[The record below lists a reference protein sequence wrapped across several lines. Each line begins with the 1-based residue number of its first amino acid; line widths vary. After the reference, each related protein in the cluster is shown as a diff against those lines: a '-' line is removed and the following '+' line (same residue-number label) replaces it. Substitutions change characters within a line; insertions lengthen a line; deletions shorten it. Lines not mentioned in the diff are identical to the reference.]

1 MLYRYIL
8 ILKATFSPRHTDGV
22 RLERKP
28 LSNAEVVCYKVWY
41 KLRVL
46 SCFHTST
53 VSLHFYLRTSSQLNI
68 TEQEMDSSDFVYVMV
83 WINIRVCLP
92 FTLIVFALGC
102 VVRLDGFPVTFYMNL
117 LVSNLIQLGGLV
129 ILMVKMNENNFHL
142 ICYVVVGCGALTSIC
157 FRTVI
162 ALERYFLISWPQLLF
177 IRQTKGYVIFCVLIW
192 LFAIF
197 LFPLFMMYSQ
207 YIFFMV
213 FPLIPTPV
221 FFFCVART
229 PKFLPAA
236 TSLTTEEKCRIVATL
251 ILLLIVHI
259 FMILPLSVYYINP
272 YFHESYVKFN
282 SSLILF
288 LFSPFMDLILFV
300 FMCKGL
306 VDKLLMC
313 FSCHSCSR

>member
-1 MLYRYIL
+1 MSSAVALWPVFVSGQSLLWKGTKTPAFVFKKSGLRFC
-8 ILKATFSPRHTDGV
+8 A
-22 RLERKP
+22 
-28 LSNAEVVCYKVWY
+28 AVWTTS
-41 KLRVL
+41 L
-46 SCFHTST
+46 CF
-53 VSLHFYLRTSSQLNI
+53 
-68 TEQEMDSSDFVYVMV
+68 
-83 WINIRVCLP
+83 
-92 FTLIVFALGC
+92 
-102 VVRLDGFPVTFYMNL
+102 
-117 LVSNLIQLGGLV
+117 
-129 ILMVKMNENNFHL
+129 
-142 ICYVVVGCGALTSIC
+142 
-157 FRTVI
+157 
-162 ALERYFLISWPQLLF
+162 RYFLISWPQLLF
-177 IRQTKGYVIFCVLIW
+177 IRQTKGYVLFCVLIW

-207 YIFFMV
+207 YIFFVV

-272 YFHESYVKFN
+272 YFYETYVKFH

-313 FSCHSCSR
+313 FSCHSCSRWNTSRVYDSTLFQFSSLPPNTSIATLYQYA